1 MPFTALQLILEQQ
14 IATSSMVTGLV
25 MPFTALQ
32 LEALQELGKTLK
44 FRYRTSH
51 AVYGIATQSL
61 PQHRELQDQSCRLR
75 HCNSKVLM
83 YFLQRHYQLQDQS
96 CRLRHCNASTH
107 GILASSKTCYRTSHA
122 VYGIAKLNID
132 DKSPCGADP
141 RGLSYTRFH
150 GNFAMMECAH
160 PAIL

>member
-1 MPFTALQLILEQQ
+1 MPFTALQRQ
-14 IATSSMVTGLV
+14 LV
-25 MPFTALQ
+25 SAQRLH
-32 LEALQELGKTLK
+32 L
-44 FRYRTSH
+44 
-51 AVYGIATQSL
+51 
-61 PQHRELQDQSCRLR
+61 CR
-75 HCNSKVLM
+75 
-83 YFLQRHYQLQDQS
+83 
-96 CRLRHCNASTH
+96 
-107 GILASSKTCYRTSHA
+107 YRTSHA

>member
-1 MPFTALQLILEQQ
+1 MAP
-14 IATSSMVTGLV
+14 VTPV
-25 MPFTALQ
+25 IM
-32 LEALQELGKTLK
+32 
-44 FRYRTSH
+44 R
-51 AVYGIATQSL
+51 V
-61 PQHRELQDQSCRLR
+61 LR
-75 HCNSKVLM
+75 P
-83 YFLQRHYQLQDQS
+83 R
-96 CRLRHCNASTH
+96 
-107 GILASSKTCYRTSHA
+107 CYRTSHA